1 MNTQSGGSCC
11 RRGFTLIE
19 LLVVIA
25 IIAVLIALL
34 LPAVQAAREA
44 ARRAQCTNNLKQ
56 IGLASMNYENVNS
69 TFQPSN
75 VMTEGP
81 GQTVLWTNNWGA
93 FARILPY
100 SDGGTIYNSMNFITK
115 DSAAENTTICAM
127 TIKMNI
133 CPSDPNVGSYNDGGT
148 IFGTPNYAPNLGD
161 WYVFSWSDTPTSKI
175 SAGAGLPS
183 RGAFSVN
190 QARSLA
196 QFIDGASNSLFFSEI
211 KAVQPVLKCQA
222 SLFPSISSTGVGS
235 FPGPDGPIPSAYAS
249 GGCPLKNKYHT
260 RWSNAGVYHSGFTT
274 AWPPNKRTATTIPPG
289 TVWDIPVSV
298 PSGGQVDVDMYTYNE
313 NDGGPTYAAFTTR
326 SYHPG
331 GVNSLFADG
340 SVHFIKSSINGA
352 NWRAL
357 GTIAGGEVLSGDSY

>member
-1 MNTQSGGSCC
+1 MDKQAGKAPR

-56 IGLASMNYENVNS
+56 IGLASLNYESING

-81 GQTVLWTNNWGA
+81 GQSVLWTNNWGA
-93 FARILPY
+93 FARALPY
-100 SDGGTIYNSMNFITK
+100 ADGGAMYNAMNFTTK

-127 TIKMNI
+127 TVKMNI

-148 IFGTPNYAPNLGD
+148 VFGTPNYAPNLGD

-175 SAGAGLPS
+175 SSGAGSPS

-190 QARSLA
+190 QAKSLA
-196 QFIDGASNSLFFSEI
+196 QFIDGTSNSILFSEI
-211 KAVQPVLKCQA
+211 KAVQPTLKCQTA
-222 SLFPSISSTGVGS
+222 MFPSVPSVAASS
-235 FPGPDGPIPSAYAS
+235 FPAPNGPIPAQYQS
-249 GGCPLKNKYHT
+249 GCPLKNKYHT

-274 AWPPNKRTATTIPPG
+274 AWPPNKLTASPVPAG
-289 TVWDIPVSV
+289 TVWDIPVGA
-298 PSGGQVDVDMYTYNE
+298 PSGGQVDVDIYTFNE

-340 SVHFIKSSINGA
+340 SVHFFKSSTNG
-352 NWRAL
+352 NTWRGL
-357 GTIAGGEVLSGDSY
+357 GTIAGGEVLSADSY

>member
-1 MNTQSGGSCC
+1 MNTYAEHSYR

-44 ARRAQCTNNLKQ
+44 ARRMQCTNNLKQ
-56 IGLASMNYENVNS
+56 IGLASMNYESINGC
-69 TFQPSN
+69 FQPSN

-81 GQTVLWTNNWGA
+81 GQTVAWTNNWGA

-100 SDGGTIYNSMNFITK
+100 SESGTIYNAMNFTTK

-133 CPSDPNVGSYNDGGT
+133 CPSDPYPGSYNDGGT

-161 WYVFSWSDTPTSKI
+161 WYVFSWSDTPSSKI
-175 SAGAGLPS
+175 GSGAGSPS

-190 QARSLA
+190 QAKGLS
-196 QFIDGASNSLFFSEI
+196 QFTDGTSNSIFFSEI
-211 KAVQPVLKCQA
+211 KAVQPTLKCQTA
-222 SLFPSISSTGVGS
+222 LFPSVPNVSATS
-235 FPGPDGPIPSAYAS
+235 FPGPNGPVPAQYAS
-249 GGCPLKNKYHT
+249 GCPLKNKYHT

-274 AWPPNKRTATTIPPG
+274 AWPPNKATMTTIPAG
-289 TVWDIPVSV
+289 TVWDIPVGA
-298 PSGGQVDVDMYTYNE
+298 PSGGQIDVDIYTFNE

-340 SVHFIKSSINGA
+340 SVHFFKTSVNG
-352 NWRAL
+352 NTWRGL
-357 GTIAGGEVLSGDSY
+357 GTIAGGEVISSDSY